1 MPHKSGG
8 KINNMKPFLY
18 QPILEKDDNAKI
30 TMTDSN
36 SGGQPSSG
44 NQQIINGGNNSAK
57 TAESIAGEAKTD
69 DQKKV
74 NEVKRQILTK
84 MSSLYSNLYQV
95 KYQTVEEMVSGYMK
109 LIKAHVSSY
118 IKVGTKKEGE

>member
-1 MPHKSGG
+1 
-8 KINNMKPFLY
+8 MKPFLY
-18 QPILEKDDNAKI
+18 QPILEEKDGAASVN
-30 TMTDSN
+30 MTNSN

-44 NQQIINGGNNSAK
+44 NQQIINTGNNSAQNALNK
-57 TAESIAGEAKTD
+57 AGEAKTD

-118 IKVGTKKEGE
+118 IKVGTKKDGES